1 MSDGVWGDLRN
12 ESEASDGRSRG
23 KISGTEKGKEE
34 GGKKKKIYEKDGS
47 EEIFCTGLVSIRKEK
62 GDDTLPAGE

>member
-12 ESEASDGRSRG
+12 ESEASDGKSRG
-23 KISGTEKGKEE
+23 KISGTEKGKERK
-34 GGKKKKIYEKDGS
+34 GGRKKNLWKGRS

>member
-23 KISGTEKGKEE
+23 KISGTEKGKERK
-34 GGKKKKIYEKDGS
+34 GGRKKKRKKIYEKDG
-47 EEIFCTGLVSIRKEK
+47 VRKYS
-62 GDDTLPAGE
+62 AQV

>member
-1 MSDGVWGDLRN
+1 MI
-12 ESEASDGRSRG
+12 SEMNPKQVMEEAEEKLAVQKRG
-23 KISGTEKGKEE
+23 KRKG
-34 GGKKKKIYEKDGS
+34 GRKKKIYEKDGS

>member
-23 KISGTEKGKEE
+23 KISGTEKGKERKR
-34 GGKKKKIYEKDGS
+34 GRKKKKKIYEKDG
-47 EEIFCTGLVSIRKEK
+47 VRKYS
-62 GDDTLPAGE
+62 AQV

>member
-23 KISGTEKGKEE
+23 KISGTEKGKERKR
-34 GGKKKKIYEKDGS
+34 GRKKKKIYEKDG
-47 EEIFCTGLVSIRKEK
+47 VRKYS
-62 GDDTLPAGE
+62 AQV

>member
-23 KISGTEKGKEE
+23 KISGTEKGEREE
-34 GGKKKKIYEKDGS
+34 GGEEKKKSMKRTE
-47 EEIFCTGLVSIRKEK
+47 
-62 GDDTLPAGE
+62 

>member
-34 GGKKKKIYEKDGS
+34 GGKKKKKKIYEKDG
-47 EEIFCTGLVSIRKEK
+47 VRKYS
-62 GDDTLPAGE
+62 AQV

>member
-34 GGKKKKIYEKDGS
+34 GGEEKNKIYEKDG
-47 EEIFCTGLVSIRKEK
+47 VRKYS
-62 GDDTLPAGE
+62 AQV

>member
-34 GGKKKKIYEKDGS
+34 GGKKKKKKKIYEKDG
-47 EEIFCTGLVSIRKEK
+47 VRKYS
-62 GDDTLPAGE
+62 AQV